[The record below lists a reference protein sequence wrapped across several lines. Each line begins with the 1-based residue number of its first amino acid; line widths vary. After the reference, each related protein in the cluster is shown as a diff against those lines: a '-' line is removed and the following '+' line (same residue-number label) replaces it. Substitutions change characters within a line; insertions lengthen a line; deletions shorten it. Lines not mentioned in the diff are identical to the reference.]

1 MEPKEETKEF
11 IRELEDYAG
20 RNLHYARE
28 LGILMETVRQTG
40 MIGDLDD
47 ILLRSKFIV
56 KTLEIIK
63 RIGPNAE
70 GAKKLEA
77 EFQAGVGDVTASVK
91 KITARLP
98 EREAEIF
105 DNAFFAVREKCL
117 DDFIGLLADFA
128 VIKNWTLDGK
138 PLPFGNYVL

>member
-20 RNLHYARE
+20 HNLHYARE

-56 KTLEIIK
+56 KTLGIIK

-98 EREAEIF
+98 EHKA
-105 DNAFFAVREKCL
+105 DN
-117 DDFIGLLADFA
+117 I
-128 VIKNWTLDGK
+128 
-138 PLPFGNYVL
+138 